1 MSESRRASDPLSLV
15 GRLRARLGR
24 RLEWRL
30 LAVFLAA
37 ALVPL
42 AISDWIAT
50 SVVNGIA
57 QRLSHDRGSLATR
70 AATRQVFDRLMLSST
85 LLRAVDEAQPGVRQR
100 LLASAVG
107 AGAPFSGLACGDDG
121 GAAYAGLRTR
131 WDAARSGSAK
141 PLTARPATL
150 LRLGAQADGDAD
162 LLMASSAAATPHC
175 IAILNPDRVWE
186 PVLESEDDSNWLVRS
201 DDGGRVLAWH
211 GPEAG
216 IRAGGSADALDHFGA
231 HLFLASEFGAGN
243 WVLERSAPLPAVD
256 WHGVPVVAWLL
267 SVAAATLLLIG
278 LLARWTIQRTL
289 RPLEAL
295 AEGSRRLAAGIAPT
309 RVDIRRGDELGRLAT
324 SFNHMAAQLEE
335 RIAALR
341 ALARIDAGILAG
353 TPFEELARGV
363 LARLSTLYP
372 HARIGIA
379 WRSTEGRWLA
389 IWHPGPRAAT
399 VLEFPDGAELALE
412 RLEDGTVPRASLA
425 SLNPAMAGD
434 VPEDGATHYFVLGV
448 RDTGVN
454 RSLISIEVGDKALD
468 PLQARD
474 LRDRLAVAVVA
485 RDREHTLEH
494 RATHDQLTG
503 LRNAYG
509 MQLALAPMLAAN
521 APFAVLFVDLDHF
534 KDVNDCFGHA
544 IGDRLLQTVAKRLRD
559 STPPDALLARNGG
572 DEFVVILPHCEA
584 EQAAAKAAQVVD
596 ALRATIIIATT
607 EHRSG
612 ASIGI
617 AMYPEHGVERD
628 ELLRRADIALYES
641 KRRGR
646 GRATVFRPAF
656 DTQVRERGD
665 LLSGLARALERSEFV
680 VHYQPR
686 LDAVTGVVVA
696 AEALV
701 RWQHPERGLLLPGG
715 FIELAE
721 SSGLIDALG
730 LVVMEA
736 AIVQLADWR
745 REGVAIERVSVNVS
759 QHQFASG
766 LLVPHMR
773 DLLLRHGVAGD
784 QLEIEV
790 TESVLGGDIDSVR
803 RQLHELRDLGVLI
816 AMDDFGTGYSSLSQ
830 LRTLPID
837 VMKVDRAFVKD
848 LETDPNA
855 VAIARTIV
863 TLARALGLHIVAEG
877 IETRAQ
883 AVLLTDM
890 GCDQFQGF
898 LYSKAV
904 PARECAI
911 LGPFAVP
918 AAGR

>member
-1 MSESRRASDPLSLV
+1 MSLTSRI
-15 GRLRARLGR
+15 RARLGR

-50 SVVNGIA
+50 SVIGGIG
-57 QRLSHDRGSLATR
+57 QRLSHDRNSLATR
-70 AATRQVFDRLMLSST
+70 AATRQVLDRLMLSKT
-85 LLRAVDEAQPGVRQR
+85 LLRAVDQAPPSAR
-100 LLASAVG
+100 LALMASAVG
-107 AGAPFSGLACGDDG
+107 ASAPFSALACAGDGDV
-121 GAAYAGLRTR
+121 AYARLRTH
-131 WDAARSGSAK
+131 WDAARSGSAT
-141 PLTARPATL
+141 PLTSRPAVVM
-150 LRLGAQADGDAD
+150 RLGTGASGDTD
-162 LLMASSAAATPHC
+162 LLMAASTATTPGC

-186 PVLESEDDSNWLVRS
+186 PVLESDDDSSWIVRA
-201 DDGGRVLAWH
+201 DDGSRVISWRGQQVA
-211 GPEAG
+211 A
-216 IRAGGSADALDHFGA
+216 RASGSAVALDRFSA
-231 HLFLASEFGAGN
+231 HLFLTAEFGAGN
-243 WVLERSAPLPAVD
+243 WVFEQSEPPPAID
-256 WHGVPVVAWLL
+256 WHGIPVVAWLL

-278 LLARWTIQRTL
+278 LLTRWTIQRTL
-289 RPLEAL
+289 LPLEVL
-295 AEGSRRLAAGIAPT
+295 TEGSRRLAAGIEPT

-324 SFNHMAAQLEE
+324 SFNDMAAQLEE

-341 ALARIDAGILAG
+341 ALATIDAGILAG
-353 TPFEELARGV
+353 TPFEHLARGV
-363 LARLSTLYP
+363 LARLATLQP
-372 HARIGIA
+372 HARIGVA
-379 WRSTEGRWLA
+379 WRGADGGWRVVR
-389 IWHPGPRAAT
+389 HPGPQDAAA
-399 VLEFPDGAELALE
+399 LEFPVRPDQALE
-412 RLEDGTVPRASLA
+412 TLEDGTVPGATLA
-425 SLNPAMAGD
+425 QLNPASACGL
-434 VPEDGATHYFVLGV
+434 PEDAATRFLLLGV
-448 RDTGVN
+448 RDAGVN
-454 RSLISIEVGDKALD
+454 RALISMEVGATGFDAQ
-468 PLQARD
+468 QARD

-485 RDREHTLEH
+485 RDREHELEQ

-503 LRNAYG
+503 LRNPYG
-509 MQLALAPMLAAN
+509 LQQALAPMLATDE
-521 APFAVLFVDLDHF
+521 PFAVLFVDLDHF

-544 IGDRLLQTVAKRLRD
+544 IGDRLLQTVARRLRR

-584 EQAAAKAAQVVD
+584 EQAAATAAQVVD
-596 ALRATIIIATT
+596 ALRETIIIATT

-617 AMYPEHGVERD
+617 AMYPEHGLERD
-628 ELLRRADIALYES
+628 DLLRRADIALYES
-641 KRRGR
+641 KRHGR
-646 GRATVFRPAF
+646 GRATVFRPEF
-656 DTQVRERGD
+656 DTQVRERGE

-701 RWQHPERGLLLPGG
+701 RWQHPARGLMLPGG

-736 AIVQLADWR
+736 AIVQLADWS

-766 LLVPHMR
+766 QLVPRMR

-784 QLEIEV
+784 RLEIEV

-848 LETDPNA
+848 LETDPDA

-904 PARECAI
+904 PARECAA